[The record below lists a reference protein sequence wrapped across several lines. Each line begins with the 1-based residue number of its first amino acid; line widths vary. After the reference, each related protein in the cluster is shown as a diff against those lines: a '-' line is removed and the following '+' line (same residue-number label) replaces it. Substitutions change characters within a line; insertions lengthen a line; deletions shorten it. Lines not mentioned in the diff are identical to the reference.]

1 MEDIH
6 AFIKD
11 EALNLLKA
19 NKSPISNESL
29 DLVQMD
35 EEMMPKN
42 SQSPECPPGFK
53 LQRSASPIL
62 ANAYDAI
69 GERQHNLGGK
79 SRYASAVNT
88 SAH

>member
-11 EALNLLKA
+11 ETLNLLKA

>member
-42 SQSPECPPGFK
+42 S
-53 LQRSASPIL
+53 
-62 ANAYDAI
+62 
-69 GERQHNLGGK
+69 
-79 SRYASAVNT
+79 
-88 SAH
+88 